1 MHPSGFIQEKSFVCQ
16 HKYFSNTN
24 KYIPV
29 PMFFFQEVQED
40 IQAASDG
47 GVTIETFHVTIESLT
62 KYVEQ
67 MTMFTSMTDDIIA
80 SKFLPPFFPFK
91 CHG

>member
-1 MHPSGFIQEKSFVCQ
+1 
-16 HKYFSNTN
+16 
-24 KYIPV
+24 
-29 PMFFFQEVQED
+29 MFFFQEVQED

-80 SKFLPPFFPFK
+80 SKFLPPISPLNVMYNVVL
-91 CHG
+91 CLYEYA